1 MSHNCGH
8 SAMKGIWLWA
18 DMVVVVAVSG
28 EHVGGGDYLGGG
40 CVFRKQREYRV
51 ERVSVTNDSVFES
64 NDNVRYSVMR
74 VDSSVRMILLLR
86 N

>member
-1 MSHNCGH
+1 M
-8 SAMKGIWLWA
+8 
-18 DMVVVVAVSG
+18 
-28 EHVGGGDYLGGG
+28 
-40 CVFRKQREYRV
+40 FRKQREYRV